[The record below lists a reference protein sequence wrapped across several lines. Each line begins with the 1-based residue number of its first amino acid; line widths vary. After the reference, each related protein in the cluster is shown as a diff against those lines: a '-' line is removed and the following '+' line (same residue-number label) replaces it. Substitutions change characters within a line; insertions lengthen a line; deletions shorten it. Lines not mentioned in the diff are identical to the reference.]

1 MYNNK
6 KNFALV
12 WLTEDNTQEK
22 EKEMVEIHLY
32 FGRIFRSEPN
42 TAYVG
47 DYKLAIWKDRDP
59 SELSIVGLC
68 KMAKLIEKDATRGI
82 FWWCVPDL
90 DMETRLLPITG
101 NDDIKLMNDAHL
113 HLPVRVIIV

>member
-1 MYNNK
+1 MYNTIL
-6 KNFALV
+6 NFALV
-12 WLTEDNTQEK
+12 WLSEDNTQEK
-22 EKEMVEIHLY
+22 EKEMVEIHMY
-32 FGRIFRSEPN
+32 FGGIFRSEPN

-68 KMAKLIEKDATRGI
+68 RMFKLIEKDATRVT

-90 DMETRLLPITG
+90 DMETGLLPITG

-113 HLPVRVIIV
+113 HLPVRVYIV